1 VPLIESKGVLICFQL
16 LYVVENFNMRWQ
28 EFDLLEDVGLTLYER
43 KALATLM
50 VQGVADAET
59 LCREGEV
66 PSSKIYLA
74 MEKLGRLGLARIQP
88 TRPKLFC
95 AMPGQEVADR
105 LIEISRQNSDQFA
118 KQVEG
123 LRATLAGLPDRVRG
137 RTTFVDLALGVES
150 HVKRHLIHL
159 AAAKKRIWSYLE
171 HGDLEAF
178 ERATVGGFP
187 ILRRIARNAVKQR
200 LDHRVV
206 FGFAYQ
212 TAPQLVAFL
221 RKYKIHM
228 EHVTGVRYSGELG
241 HPFHVVDE
249 DIVILC
255 LDHPFIPEGRFASL
269 LVRDKELA
277 QSLTDGF
284 QQLWSKAMR
293 DLREIDFHPGL

>member
-1 VPLIESKGVLICFQL
+1 VPLIESKGVFICFQL

-74 MEKLGRLGLARIQP
+74 MEKLGRLGLAKIQP

-95 AMPGQEVADR
+95 ALPGQEVADR

-118 KQVEG
+118 KHVEG

-137 RTTFVDLALGVES
+137 RTTIVDLALGVES
-150 HVKRHLIHL
+150 HVKRHVIHL

-171 HGDLEAF
+171 HGDLEAL

-187 ILRRIARNAVKQR
+187 ILRRIARNAVKQA

-206 FGFAYQ
+206 LGFAYQ

-228 EHVTGVRYSGELG
+228 EHVSGVRYSGELG
-241 HPFHVVDE
+241 HPFHVVD
-249 DIVILC
+249 DDMVILC

-277 QSLTDGF
+277 QSLTNGF

-293 DLREIDFHPGL
+293 DLREIDFHPGH